1 MESFKFWIFSVSG
14 ATAITA
20 VFKMLLSNSS
30 LSKMLN
36 IFFSLFV
43 LFYTVIPLQ
52 NVFSKEKI
60 EFYLQDET
68 PYEDYYEDGYQRLV
82 ENSIKNVCEKM
93 SVEVLS
99 VDMSSYIDSEGYL
112 NIRSLEVKTDSPERS
127 DEIERELRTQLGF
140 EVNVY

>member
-14 ATAITA
+14 AAAVTA
-20 VFKMLLSNSS
+20 VFKILLSNSS
-30 LSKMLN
+30 LSKVLN

-43 LFYTVIPLQ
+43 LFYTVIPMQGL
-52 NVFSKEKI
+52 FSKEKI
-60 EFYLQDET
+60 EFKLQDET
-68 PYEDYYEDGYQRLV
+68 AYEEYYEDGYQRIV

-99 VDMSSYIDSEGYL
+99 VDISSYIDNEGYL
-112 NIRSLEVKTDSPERS
+112 NIQSLDVKTDSPERS
-127 DEIERELRTQLGF
+127 NEIARELRTQLGF

>member
-14 ATAITA
+14 AAAVTA
-20 VFKMLLSNSS
+20 VFRILLSNSS
-30 LSKMLN
+30 LSKVLN

-60 EFYLQDET
+60 EFDLQDKT
-68 PYEDYYEDGYQRLV
+68 IYEDYYEDGYQKLV

-93 SVEVLS
+93 SVRVLS

-112 NIRSLEVKTDSPERS
+112 NIQSLEVKTDSPERS
-127 DEIERELRTQLGF
+127 DEIKRELKAQLGF

>member
-14 ATAITA
+14 AAAVTA
-20 VFKMLLSNSS
+20 VFKILLSNSS
-30 LSKMLN
+30 LSKVMN

-52 NVFSKEKI
+52 NVLSKEKI
-60 EFYLQDET
+60 EFDLQNET
-68 PYEDYYEDGYQRLV
+68 AYEEYYEEGYKKLV
-82 ENSIKNVCEKM
+82 ENSIKNVCEKL

-112 NIRSLEVKTDSPERS
+112 YIESLKVKTDSPERS
-127 DEIERELRTQLGF
+127 EEIERELKTQLGF
-140 EVNVY
+140 EADVF